1 MSGMT
6 IQLIGKCLWV
16 VTGLAIAWLA
26 VQMGVGRLDE
36 PGAGMMSAGLGG
48 VIALIGLGGVV
59 NLLMKRA
66 LPRETSSQEPWMRGM
81 VVRVAGVVLLLIIYV
96 VLFERIGFLVLTS
109 VLMAILFGGFAGI
122 RWISAIALAVTL
134 SAANYVL
141 FKLALGTQLPA
152 GILAG
157 ILG

>member
-16 VTGLAIAWLA
+16 AAGLFIAWLA

-48 VIALIGLGGVV
+48 VIALIGLGGII

-66 LPRETSSQEPWMRGM
+66 RALPQEAGIQEPWTRDM
-81 VVRVAGVVLLLIIYV
+81 VVRIAGIVLLLTIYV

-109 VLMAILFGGFAGI
+109 VLMTILFGGFAGI
-122 RWISAIALAVTL
+122 RWIWAIALAVTL
-134 SAANYVL
+134 ATANYAL
-141 FKLALGTQLPA
+141 FTLGLGTQLPA
-152 GILAG
+152 GILG
-157 ILG
+157 

>member
-1 MSGMT
+1 MT
-6 IQLIGKCLWV
+6 IQLIGNCLWIAA
-16 VTGLAIAWLA
+16 GLFIAWLA

-48 VIALIGLGGVV
+48 VIALIGLGGII

-66 LPRETSSQEPWMRGM
+66 LPQDPSTQEPWTRDMLLRI
-81 VVRVAGVVLLLIIYV
+81 AGIVLLLIIYV

-122 RWISAIALAVTL
+122 RWIWAIPLAVTL
-134 SAANYVL
+134 AAANYAL
-141 FKLALGTQLPA
+141 FTLALGTQLPP
-152 GILAG
+152 G